1 MSKPLIVESHK
12 YVKKEHKLD
21 LADIAR
27 DNIEVDVCES
37 FDNLLESL
45 LNGNNLLMSMF
56 DELDESLLLEGH
68 SKEQLEVEKQIDR
81 IGVKN
86 IINNVD

>member
-1 MSKPLIVESHK
+1 MIVESKK

-21 LADIAR
+21 LADIAKE
-27 DNIEVDVCES
+27 NIDASECES

-45 LNGNNLLMSMF
+45 LNGNSLLMSMF

-68 SKEQLEVEKQIDR
+68 SEEQLEVEKQIDR